1 MKNDDKKLEKH
12 WRDIFDKLFGDI
24 EEIDD
29 VEATEILKS
38 ANIDYES
45 VRRMMYNKAA
55 ESAVSLR
62 LNGKAVSPDLQ
73 QALDAFRPLDA
84 PPRNYEEARKQA
96 HGVIGKYLGQSK
108 EVVPSLRFA
117 LSYRNRDELTSAD
130 VKLLDSV
137 VNKLKKR
144 LGRKE

>member
-1 MKNDDKKLEKH
+1 MKKNEKKPEKY
-12 WRDIFDKLFGDI
+12 WREVFDSLFGNID
-24 EEIDD
+24 EIDD
-29 VEATEILKS
+29 LEATEILKS

-45 VRRMMYNKAA
+45 VRLMMYNKAA
-55 ESAVSLR
+55 QSAATVR
-62 LNGKAVSPDLQ
+62 LSGKVVSPDLQ

-84 PPRNYEEARKQA
+84 PPRNEEEARKQA
-96 HGVIGKYLGQSK
+96 QGVIGKFLGQSA
-108 EVVPSLRFA
+108 EVAPSLRFA

-137 VNKLKKR
+137 VNKLKKQ